1 MLLFRTS
8 KIEGPVLSFCLRYRC
23 LCCSKSK
30 NIWESKPYRRC
41 KILSALINDLENN
54 IAYWVEAK
62 QSEALAGKRDL
73 SHTVNC
79 W

>member
-23 LCCSKSK
+23 LCCSK
-30 NIWESKPYRRC
+30 
-41 KILSALINDLENN
+41 SALINDLENN